1 MPIKELHLHRVY
13 KFEGKQVVVT
23 HKWTAEDGHT
33 RIKGHFV
40 EGQIP
45 FERPKRI
52 FKEAAEEVSV
62 E

>member
-13 KFEGKQVVVT
+13 KFEGKHVIVT

-33 RIKGHFV
+33 HIKGHFV

>member
-13 KFEGKQVVVT
+13 KFEGKHVVVT
-23 HKWTAEDGHT
+23 HERTAADGLMH
-33 RIKGHFV
+33 IQGHFV
-40 EGQIP
+40 ESQIP
-45 FERPKRI
+45 FDRPKRI

>member
-1 MPIKELHLHRVY
+1 
-13 KFEGKQVVVT
+13 
-23 HKWTAEDGHT
+23 
-33 RIKGHFV
+33 V